1 MTNLEQK
8 ARHTKII
15 GNIFIVF
22 GSLTLIAALI
32 AFNLIDFI
40 QYTFLADEF
49 EFIDLG
55 ILIIEEPM
63 KLLYILPSFV
73 AFVGITKLVAGL
85 GIINKMIWAETLS
98 LVLAFFMLFNM
109 PFGTAFAV
117 YIFYTFIGLKDKA
130 TKVNEDLKEA
140 NI

>member
-1 MTNLEQK
+1 MTNQEQK

-40 QYTFLADEF
+40 QYTFLVDEV
-49 EFIDLG
+49 EIIDLG
-55 ILIIEEPM
+55 LFRIEEPM
-63 KLLYILPSFV
+63 KLLYFLPLFV
-73 AFVGITKLVAGL
+73 AFVGATKLVAGL
-85 GIINKMIWAETLS
+85 GIINKIIWAETLS

-109 PFGTAFAV
+109 PFGTGFAV

-130 TKVNEDLKEA
+130 ESINEEVEQA
-140 NI
+140 

>member
-1 MTNLEQK
+1 MTNQDQK

-22 GSLTLIAALI
+22 GSLTLIASII

-40 QYTFLADEF
+40 QYTFLADEI
-49 EFIDLG
+49 EIIDLG
-55 ILIIEEPM
+55 LFRIDEPM
-63 KLLYILPSFV
+63 KLLYFLPSFV
-73 AFVGITKLVAGL
+73 AFVGAIKLAAGL
-85 GIINKMIWAETLS
+85 GIVNKMVWAETLS

-117 YIFYTFIGLKDKA
+117 YIFYTFIGLKDKS
-130 TKVNEDLKEA
+130 TSLIEDEEPTQ
-140 NI
+140 